1 MNYQQIQD
9 KLIQNILYGC
19 TDDVATTRGVKTS
32 PAVAIIQPDTSRGD
46 SNTQYMSDN
55 NIGQLKRP
63 PEQLIKEREDEE
75 QLRLAIELDYKDSDM
90 IAEPKNV
97 SSASKNGGDNSNTA
111 LAFLPP
117 ESGAKSQVDIKTGS
131 KSNTKNDIFRFGPAR
146 RNNSGDV
153 GKLSVAVTQPEHTG
167 TDTGTD
173 TVMTQNTTSSYNT
186 NKELANIRRKEK
198 DAKRKKKKRRDPA
211 YAKKEAEA
219 KMKKRHDD
227 PEYTEK
233 EKNDR
238 KLRRDKNPQQEEK
251 YANDK
256 KEKRA
261 DIRHKHAMN
270 KATFATTVGDMF
282 KKDEHGKVLLNT
294 IGYEYEP
301 NGGLG
306 PEMAAMNMHMSC
318 NNTLQEIT
326 MNLFLKNPNEEN
338 LNRVLDII
346 KGQTITPERQRA
358 KAIEFYHQIGRECA
372 FDDSKRKPQY
382 IGGVVKRLYSKQY
395 MIRPQDFDSDD
406 TKIVKWLVMQAR
418 KGNIEI
424 EKQIKELDE
433 HNADAIVRDA
443 LLKRAKQLEDNDELS
458 IENGLLVI
466 LFGLVTYRLDAT
478 S

>member
-63 PEQLIKEREDEE
+63 PEQLIKEREDE
-75 QLRLAIELDYKDSDM
+75 QLRLAIELSMQEDYKDSDM

-111 LAFLPP
+111 FAFLPP

-146 RNNSGDV
+146 RNNSSTDGIVGDV

-211 YAKKEAEA
+211 
-219 KMKKRHDD
+219 
-227 PEYTEK
+227 
-233 EKNDR
+233 
-238 KLRRDKNPQQEEK
+238 
-251 YANDK
+251 
-256 KEKRA
+256 
-261 DIRHKHAMN
+261 
-270 KATFATTVGDMF
+270 
-282 KKDEHGKVLLNT
+282 
-294 IGYEYEP
+294 
-301 NGGLG
+301 
-306 PEMAAMNMHMSC
+306 
-318 NNTLQEIT
+318 
-326 MNLFLKNPNEEN
+326 
-338 LNRVLDII
+338 
-346 KGQTITPERQRA
+346 
-358 KAIEFYHQIGRECA
+358 
-372 FDDSKRKPQY
+372 
-382 IGGVVKRLYSKQY
+382 
-395 MIRPQDFDSDD
+395 
-406 TKIVKWLVMQAR
+406 
-418 KGNIEI
+418 
-424 EKQIKELDE
+424 
-433 HNADAIVRDA
+433 
-443 LLKRAKQLEDNDELS
+443 
-458 IENGLLVI
+458 
-466 LFGLVTYRLDAT
+466 
-478 S
+478 